1 MLPQPAV
8 VGQILKKIPL
18 FSKLSP
24 SQIQSLITI
33 CKTKKYNAGD
43 VVCAIGERS
52 DNMQILLT
60 GELHVICDDG
70 TVIATL
76 TSLSTVGEMGMIL
89 KQPRSAQVK
98 ASVESTALQIARQPL
113 ERLMSLDTEFKAQF
127 YSNVVESLS
136 GKILDGNL
144 RTLGYTD
151 NHTNSIIE
159 IYKLR
164 KQLDFSLSVIEDR
177 TDLSRSDIQDQF
189 KNEGF
194 DEVVILFVDDEKN
207 ILSSVKRL
215 LRKQS
220 CHLQFADSGENALEI
235 LEQLKVDIVITDIKM
250 APMDG
255 LTLAKEIELKYPGL
269 PVVALSAVISAA
281 ETDSY
286 NFSGY
291 INKPIN
297 VGDFRNLI
305 NDILVEDL

>member
-1 MLPQPAV
+1 MLQLPGV

-24 SQIQSLITI
+24 SQIQSLIKI
-33 CKTKKYNAGD
+33 CKTKQYNAGD

-52 DNMQILLT
+52 DSMQILIT
-60 GELHVICDDG
+60 GELHVIGDDG

-76 TSLSTVGEMGMIL
+76 TTLSTVGEMGMIL

-98 ASVESTALQIARQPL
+98 ASVESTALQITRPPF
-113 ERLMSLDTEFKAQF
+113 ERLMSLDAEFKAQF

-136 GKILDGNL
+136 RKILDDNL
-144 RTLGYTD
+144 RILDYID

-164 KQLDFSLSVIEDR
+164 KQLDFSLSVIEDL
-177 TDLSRSDIQDQF
+177 TDLSRSDIQDKF

-194 DEVVILFVDDEKN
+194 DEVVILFVDDETN
-207 ILSSVKRL
+207 VLSSVKRL
-215 LRKQS
+215 LQKQP
-220 CHLQFADSGENALEI
+220 CNLQFADSGENALEI

-255 LTLAKEIELKYPGL
+255 LTLAKEIELKYPDL
-269 PVVALSAVISAA
+269 PVVALSAVISVA

-291 INKPIN
+291 INKPID
-297 VGDFRNLI
+297 VGGFRNLI
-305 NDILVEDL
+305 SDILIEDL